1 MATYATTADLV
12 ARFDIETIGQLATD
26 DGVRLLRDD
35 ILVHPNV
42 EVALVSACGDV
53 DVSLRV
59 GQRYRSAQLVALDTH
74 GTAHLKKVVCTIA
87 MAGLFDRRP
96 GLYETQADAIRK
108 RAHEYLDR
116 LAQGI
121 NVFGLADTSDPQLK
135 ATAPQLHGPT
145 SLEIDTRNFLSARL
159 ANRHVPAVRERN
171 PLDRG

>member
-59 GQRYRSAQLVALDTH
+59 GQRYTSAQLVALDTH
-74 GTAHLKKVVCTIA
+74 GTALRRSCAPLLWLACSIDGRVCTKH
-87 MAGLFDRRP
+87 RRMQFANA
-96 GLYETQADAIRK
+96 LTSISTASR
-108 RAHEYLDR
+108 RASTCLDSP
-116 LAQGI
+116 I
-121 NVFGLADTSDPQLK
+121 HPIHS
-135 ATAPQLHGPT
+135 
-145 SLEIDTRNFLSARL
+145 
-159 ANRHVPAVRERN
+159 
-171 PLDRG
+171 